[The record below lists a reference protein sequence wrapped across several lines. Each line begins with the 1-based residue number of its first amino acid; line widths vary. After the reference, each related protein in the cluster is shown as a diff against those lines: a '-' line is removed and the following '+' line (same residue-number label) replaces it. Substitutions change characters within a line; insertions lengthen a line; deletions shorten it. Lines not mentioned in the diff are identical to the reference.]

1 MMVFRSM
8 IIEAPIHRAWAMVR
22 AFDHVSHWNPGVSA
36 ARMEGSGSASE
47 VGAVRH
53 LTITDGSVFRETLLA
68 HSDLERFYTYDIL
81 ESPLPVSNYIST
93 HRFIPITETNQ
104 TLGIWEG
111 SFDCDRDR
119 EANLAGLVGDDIYI
133 GGMRGLNQTLKGASN
148 D

>member
-8 IIEAPIHRAWAMVR
+8 IIEAPIERVWAMVR
-22 AFDHVSHWNPGVSA
+22 AFDHVSNWNPGVTA
-36 ARMEGSGSASE
+36 ARMEGAGRASE

-53 LTITDGSVFRETLLA
+53 LTIADGSVFRETLLA
-68 HSDLERFYTYDIL
+68 HSDRDRFYTYDIL
-81 ESPLPVSNYIST
+81 ESPLPVSAYLST
-93 HRFIPITETNQ
+93 HRFVAITDTNQ

-111 SFDCDRDR
+111 SFDCARDQ
-119 EANLAGLVGDDIYI
+119 ETALDAIVGDDIYI